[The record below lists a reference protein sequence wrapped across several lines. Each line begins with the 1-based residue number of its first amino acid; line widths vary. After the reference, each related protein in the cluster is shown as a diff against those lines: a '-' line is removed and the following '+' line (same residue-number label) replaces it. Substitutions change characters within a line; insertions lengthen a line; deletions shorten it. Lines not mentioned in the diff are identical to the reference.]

1 MVQVRALLE
10 TESLDQASFANWL
23 AGLATPLDTLDQNR
37 LIDAFVLLREQGSEQ
52 SQGTMDWAGDAD
64 VLSVGLETV
73 QILAELRLGPDA
85 LIAGFLY
92 RSVRQ
97 QVISID
103 TLRHRF
109 GDKVASLLDGVLR
122 IAAVSDFTDLS
133 DVPVLGQSAAP
144 NINIR
149 RMLVAIVD
157 DVRVA
162 LIKLAERT
170 VAMRGLKGAEE
181 HLQQRIACLLY
192 TSPSPRD

>member
-23 AGLATPLDTLDQNR
+23 TGLATPLDTLDQNR
-37 LIDAFVLLREQGSEQ
+37 LIDAFVLLREQDSEQ

-122 IAAVSDFTDLS
+122 MAAVSDLTDLS
-133 DVPVLGQSAAP
+133 DVPVLGPVCSTQYQYKTNAG
-144 NINIR
+144 R
-149 RMLVAIVD
+149 YR
-157 DVRVA
+157 
-162 LIKLAERT
+162 
-170 VAMRGLKGAEE
+170 
-181 HLQQRIACLLY
+181 
-192 TSPSPRD
+192 